1 MNETASPTPIS
12 AERAI
17 RAGRRL
23 PVGVEAVRDGI
34 DARVWAPVAR
44 KVDLVVEGGEAYPLE
59 PEEGGY
65 HRAVVEGPGPGT
77 RYRFRLDGGELWPD
91 PASRCQPEGPHGPS
105 MVVDPSTYTWRD
117 QGWKGVP
124 REGQVLYE
132 LHTGTFTREGT
143 WRAAAAQLPKLAEV
157 GITCIELMPVN
168 EFPGA
173 FGWGYD
179 GVNLYAP
186 YHHYGEPDDLRFFV
200 DEAHRYGIGVILDV
214 VYNHL
219 GPGGDRL
226 LRAYSPDYFNERYD
240 TDWGEAVNFDGPS
253 CGPVR
258 EWVVSNGVYWVTE
271 FHFDGF
277 RIDATQ
283 NIYDFAH
290 LDDAVGGHEHIL
302 AEYTRRA
309 REAAGARTIFVVGE
323 NEPQIMRLIRPR
335 QAGGFGLDA
344 LWNDDFH
351 HSAIVAIG
359 GRNEAY
365 LTDYLGQ
372 PQEFVSA
379 AKYGFLYQGQRYRW
393 QDQARG
399 TPTRGLAPCQFVT
412 FTQNHDQ
419 LANMGRGC
427 RAHHI
432 AGPGRHRAVTALLLL
447 MPGTPMLFQGQE
459 FGASQPFYYF
469 LDNQDPEQ
477 AKVVDTGRR
486 REVSQFLSLAEPEVQ
501 AVLKAPHDP
510 ATFYACKLDWQEY
523 ERHREHVLLHTD
535 LLRLRREDAAIA
547 AASREE
553 IGRVDGA
560 VIGPEAFC
568 LRYRGEQ
575 DDQERLL
582 LVNLGIDLELSIMPE
597 PLLAP
602 PEGYDWELMWSSE
615 HPKYGG
621 IGAQHPLPDRVWV
634 LPGHG
639 ALLLRPG
646 PPSTKR
652 KTELQKAL
660 EHAEKVRA
668 RAHGHRAPKRVG
680 AAGESAVPAGRA
692 AGLTSAGG
700 EGTGAGTAGDEE
712 KKP

>member
-1 MNETASPTPIS
+1 MTL
-12 AERAI
+12 RAPVAHDQ
-17 RAGRRL
+17 AGRVLRRL
-23 PVGVEAVRDGI
+23 PIGAEPQADGS
-34 DARVWAPVAR
+34 AHFRLWAPAAGRVTVAI
-44 KVDLVVEGGEAYPLE
+44 EGGEEHPLAA
-59 PEEGGY
+59 EEGGY
-65 HRAVVEGPGPGT
+65 FSGGIPGIGHGT
-77 RYRFRLDGGELWPD
+77 LYRYRLDGGEPLAD
-91 PASRCQPEGPHGPS
+91 PASRCQPEGPYGPS
-105 MVVDPSTYTWRD
+105 MVVDPARYHWRD
-117 QGWKGVP
+117 SGWRGVP

-132 LHTGTFTREGT
+132 LHVGTFTREGT
-143 WRAAAAQLPKLAEV
+143 WRAAAEQLPKLAEV
-157 GITCIELMPVN
+157 GITCIEMMPVN
-168 EFPGA
+168 EFPGT

-179 GVNLYAP
+179 GTNLFAP

-200 DEAHRYGIGVILDV
+200 DEAHRHGIGVILDV

-219 GPGGDRL
+219 GPGGEI
-226 LRAYSPDYFNERYD
+226 LRKFSEDYFNQKYD
-240 TDWGEAVNFDGPS
+240 TDWGEAINFDGEN

-258 EWVVSNGVYWVTE
+258 EWVVANGIYWVDE
-271 FHFDGF
+271 FHMDGF

-283 NIYDFAH
+283 NIYDF
-290 LDDAVGGHEHIL
+290 DEGHEHIL
-302 AEYTRRA
+302 AEFTRRA
-309 REAAGARTIFVVGE
+309 REAAGKRKIFVVGE

-335 QAGGFGLDA
+335 EAGGYGLDA

-365 LTDYLGQ
+365 LTDYYGR

-379 AKYGFLYQGQRYRW
+379 AKHGFLYQGQRYRW

-419 LANMGRGC
+419 LANMGRGD

-459 FGASQPFYYF
+459 FGASQPFYFF

-477 AKVVDTGRR
+477 AEIVDQGRR

-501 AVLKAPHDP
+501 AVMKVPHDP

-535 LLRLRREDAAIA
+535 LLRLRRRDAAIA
-547 AASREE
+547 AASREA
-553 IGRVDGA
+553 GRVDGA

-568 LRYRGEQ
+568 LRYRGDQ
-575 DDQERLL
+575 DAEERLL
-582 LVNLGIDLELSIMPE
+582 VVNLGFDLELVIMPE

-602 PEGYDWELMWSSE
+602 PAGYDWELMWSSE

-621 IGAQHPLPDRVWV
+621 IGAQHPKPDRVWV

-646 PPSTKR
+646 PPSEKR
-652 KTELQKAL
+652 KSELQKAL
-660 EHAEKVRA
+660 DIAEQVRA
-668 RAHGHRAPKRVG
+668 RAHGHRRPKKDR
-680 AAGESAVPAGRA
+680 AAESAVPAGRT
-692 AGLTSAGG
+692 AGLTAAGDG
-700 EGTGAGTAGDEE
+700 EGQA
-712 KKP
+712 